1 MSAFQRPATVPDL
14 ARPTKTITSTRPL
27 ERAQLVWRRAVTLS
41 DGDEKRDPFEVSLDL
56 LRTAHHGPSTMLH
69 ALAYGRTQMRK
80 RPDDP
85 VVRSAV
91 QLLERTIAWLGREV
105 DESEV
110 GSVTNDTR

>member
-1 MSAFQRPATVPDL
+1 MSPFQRPATISDT
-14 ARPTKTITSTRPL
+14 ARPTTTITSTRPL

-41 DGDEKRDPFEVSLDL
+41 DHTAERDPFEVILDL

-69 ALAYGRTQMRK
+69 ALAYGRAQMDE

-85 VVRSAV
+85 VVREAV
-91 QLLERTIAWLGREV
+91 HLLERTIAWLGREV

-110 GSVTNDTR
+110 GSVTNDTT